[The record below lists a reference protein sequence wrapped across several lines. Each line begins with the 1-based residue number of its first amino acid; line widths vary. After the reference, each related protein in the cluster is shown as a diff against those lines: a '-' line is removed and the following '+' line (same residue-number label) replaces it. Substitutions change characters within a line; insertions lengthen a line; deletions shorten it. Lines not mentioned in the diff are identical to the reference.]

1 MIHKAIAECSML
13 SKCSAELRPTTR
25 NASAATLARDPWT
38 VCLLVML
45 QTRIF
50 TAGGAMARSLVLR
63 AMGLQGAQGFF
74 NPGTCEDKL
83 FASLYYNLD
92 FSANR
97 VLPIDLHWCLIQ
109 KSFKETKK
117 TRRHARGVMARC
129 SMLRE
134 WCPRTTAFTRHVLCA
149 RSASAHLTPWVAVT
163 HRMVKYSAEFV
174 MERTLDLM
182 VMDLVELVACQ
193 LWWLPVQDSLRN
205 QDHCKFLRSFSCT
218 FKYSNLCC

>member
-1 MIHKAIAECSML
+1 MFSRTQTYHK
-13 SKCSAELRPTTR
+13 KCFSCNSCKRPLD
-25 NASAATLARDPWT
+25 SVLACDAPDKDIYCRG
-38 VCLLVML
+38 CYGKK
-45 QTRIF
+45 F
-50 TAGGAMARSLVLR
+50 GAKGYGFAGGSGFLQSGDLWVKLISSLHY
-63 AMGLQGAQGFF
+63 
-74 NPGTCEDKL
+74 
-83 FASLYYNLD
+83 SLI
-92 FSANR
+92 FPANR
-97 VLPIDLHWCLIQ
+97 VLPTDLHWCLIR

-117 TRRHARGVMARC
+117 IRRHARGVMARC